1 MSTNANTNTNTN
13 ANRIVNP
20 ILNGFNPDP
29 SIVRVGDDYY
39 IATSTFE
46 WFPGV
51 QIHHSR
57 DLRNWR
63 LLTHPLTRRSQ
74 LDMLGNPN
82 SGGIWAPCLSYSDG
96 TYYLIYTDVKSHIG
110 PFKDTHNYLVT
121 ATDIMGPW
129 SDPVY
134 LNSSGFDPSLFHDE
148 DGRKWLVNL
157 VWDHR
162 KGRNKFGGILIQEYD
177 AQEQKLVGPIR
188 NIFGGTPL
196 GLTEGP
202 HLYRQGG
209 YYYLLTAEGGTRWNH
224 AVTIARSESLFG
236 PYEVDPANPMLTS
249 KDNPELPLQRAG
261 HGDLVETQSGEW
273 YMVHLCGRPLASS
286 RTCNLGRETAIQ
298 KVEWT
303 ADGWLRLAGGGN
315 APELAVEAP
324 AGLAEH
330 PFDEH
335 AHGVGVDHFDEPVL
349 GIHLNTLREPADEAW
364 LSLSERPGYLRLF
377 GRDSFS
383 SAHGQ
388 SLVARRQQAFA
399 AEAETVVEFEPDTHQ
414 QMAGL
419 VYYYNAKNWYYL
431 RISRDEELGK
441 SLTIMTSDQGQYD
454 EPLEREVCVDG
465 WERVYLKLTLEHER
479 AQFHYSADGS
489 AWTAIGPVLDAGR
502 MSDEHVETKRGGVL
516 LDQGFTGAFV
526 GVCVQDLS
534 GARKHADFDYLAY
547 REIE

>member
-1 MSTNANTNTNTN
+1 MTA
-13 ANRIVNP
+13 IINP
-20 ILNGFNPDP
+20 ILRGFNPDP
-29 SIVRVGDDYY
+29 SILRVGDDYY

-57 DLRNWR
+57 DLRHWR

-96 TYYLIYTDVKSHIG
+96 TFYLIYTDVKSHIG

-129 SDPVY
+129 SEPIY

-148 DGRKWLVNL
+148 DGRKWLLNM

-162 KGRNKFGGILIQEYD
+162 KGRNHFGGILMQEYD
-177 AQEQKLVGPIR
+177 MQERKLFGPIH
-188 NIFGGTPL
+188 NIFAGTPL

-202 HLYRQGG
+202 HLYRKGK

-224 AVTIARSESLFG
+224 AVTMARSESVFG
-236 PYEVDPANPMLTS
+236 PYEVDPANPVLTS
-249 KDNPELPLQRAG
+249 RDNPELPLQRAG
-261 HGDLVETQSGEW
+261 HADLVETSSGEW
-273 YMVHLCGRPLASS
+273 YMVHLCGRPLTSS

-303 ADGWLRLAGGGN
+303 ADGWLRLVNGGHEPQLEV
-315 APELAVEAP
+315 AAP
-324 AGLAEH
+324 ASLRDH
-330 PFDEH
+330 PFDEA
-335 AHGVGVDHFDEPVL
+335 AHGIGTDHFNAEML
-349 GIHLNTLREPADEAW
+349 GIHLNTLREPANEDW
-364 LSLSERPGYLRLF
+364 LSLRERPGFLRLR

-388 SLVARRQQAFA
+388 SLVAHRQQSFT
-399 AEAETVVEFEPDTHQ
+399 AEAETVVEFEPDTFQ

-419 VYYYNAKNWYYL
+419 VYYYNARNWYYL
-431 RISRDEELGK
+431 RVSRDETLGK
-441 SLTIMTSDQGQYD
+441 SLAILTCDQGQYD
-454 EPLEREVCVDG
+454 EPLEQEVSVDG
-465 WERVYLKLTLEHER
+465 WKRVYLKLTLAHER
-479 AQFHYSADGS
+479 AQFNYSADGCE
-489 AWTAIGPVLDAGR
+489 WTAIGPVLDAGR
-502 MSDEHVETKRGGVL
+502 MSDEHAETKRDGIL

-526 GVCVQDLS
+526 GVCAQDLS
-534 GARKHADFDYLAY
+534 GARKQADFDYFAY
-547 REIE
+547 REPTD